1 MTNIFSVGD
10 NSYEKVRN
18 KKISII
24 TNITTKNK
32 IKTRH
37 KILFKYTGLFNHLY
51 NSLGQ
56 FILD

>member
-1 MTNIFSVGD
+1 MANIFSVGD

-24 TNITTKNK
+24 TITTKNK

-37 KILFKYTGLFNHLY
+37 KILFKYIGLFNHLY

-56 FILD
+56 SILD